1 MAPSYRDRISV
12 DLRGLKAALI
22 ARAQAQGVSPSDVVR
37 ASLVAALGEGR
48 TDARSDAVLPNRAA
62 DRVRLS
68 LRLQRSDRDALLRA
82 AHEARLSAGDFV
94 VASMSS
100 VAVLAPGRGPAAHL
114 EALTQSCAELAE
126 LSRSL
131 HHLATLLDQGAS
143 RAAQQYRGTLERLD
157 DDVQAHL
164 ALASSVLAD
173 LRPLLRPN
181 RQRDAHPTV

>member
-1 MAPSYRDRISV
+1 MAPSFRDRISV

-22 ARAQAQGVSPSDVVR
+22 ARAQVQGVSPSDVVR
-37 ASLVAALGEGR
+37 ASLTEVLGEADGAAPVDVVQANC
-48 TDARSDAVLPNRAA
+48 TA

-94 VASMSS
+94 AASMSS
-100 VAVLAPGRGPAAHL
+100 VSVLAPGRGPAAHL
-114 EALTQSCAELAE
+114 DALTQSCAELAE

-143 RAAQQYRGTLERLD
+143 RAAQQYRGTLARLD
-157 DDVQAHL
+157 DDVHAHL

-181 RQRDAHPTV
+181 RQRDAHPTA

>member
-1 MAPSYRDRISV
+1 MAPSFRDRISV

-37 ASLVAALGEGR
+37 ASLIKVLREGDGAAPVEVVHVNR
-48 TDARSDAVLPNRAA
+48 TAA
-62 DRVRLS
+62 RVRLS
-68 LRLQRSDRDALLRA
+68 LRMQRSDRDALLRDA
-82 AHEARLSAGDFV
+82 REARLSTGDFV

-100 VAVLAPGRGPAAHL
+100 VSRLARGHGPAAYL

-131 HHLATLLDQGAS
+131 HHLATLLGQGAS

-157 DDVQAHL
+157 DDVHAHL